1 MKDIIATEQNVNQGT
16 DSSNILYQPK
26 RLYNNVVKRFADLI
40 MASFLTVLL
49 SPLFLLIIILV
60 KLDSRG
66 SALYRGIRTG
76 RFGKEFKIFKFRTMV
91 ENAEYIGGGT
101 TALNDHRITRSGAF
115 LRKSK
120 LDEIPQLFNIILGDM
135 SFIGPRPELTM
146 YTKQYEGIEKII
158 LNVRP
163 GITDLSSL
171 EFIALDEIVGGENA
185 DEAYEKYV
193 LKRKNELRVEYVL
206 KQSATLDFK
215 LFFKTILDVI
225 YKIIKVIMRRGLEQQ
240 YGIHKSE
247 KF

>member
-1 MKDIIATEQNVNQGT
+1 MKDIIATEQNISQGT
-16 DSSNILYQPK
+16 DSNNILYQPK
-26 RLYNNVVKRFADLI
+26 RLYNNVVKRLVDLI
-40 MASFLTVLL
+40 MALFLAVLL
-49 SPLFLLIIILV
+49 SPLFFLIIMLV
-60 KLDSRG
+60 KLDSQG

-76 RFGKEFKIFKFRTMV
+76 RFGKEFKIFKFRSMV
-91 ENAEYIGGGT
+91 ENAENIGGGT
-101 TALNDHRITRSGAF
+101 TALNDQRITRSGAF

-135 SFIGPRPELTM
+135 SFVGPRPELTM

-193 LKRKNELRVEYVL
+193 LKRKNKLRVEYVL
-206 KQSATLDFK
+206 KQSAILDFK
-215 LFFKTILDVI
+215 LFFTTIKDVI
-225 YKIIKVIMRRGLEQQ
+225 YKTIKVISRRGSKQK
-240 YGIHKSE
+240 YGIQETE
-247 KF
+247 KL